1 MSGKTIFRNVMSILM
16 LGVNIV
22 MEERVSR
29 SHGPDLEEAILL
41 CLELLLMALNKDA
54 AYVDTWRPMYQ
65 ASCQIMMCL
74 NKIFVCEL
82 KV

>member
-1 MSGKTIFRNVMSILM
+1 M

-65 ASCQIMMCL
+65 ARCQ
-74 NKIFVCEL
+74 
-82 KV
+82 